1 MTIKIELMEL
11 MMTPHSKQRSVIK
24 NNQHD
29 WLDMLLS
36 EIKYYNNWVADR
48 NERLSKQDDGTTT
61 FHEPPIRNLLDEE
74 DN

>member
-1 MTIKIELMEL
+1 
-11 MMTPHSKQRSVIK
+11 MTPHSKQRSVIK

-36 EIKYYNNWVADR
+36 EIKHYNNWVEDR
-48 NERLSKQDDGTTT
+48 NERLSAKDDGTTT